1 MSLLAFLSFLCVSN
15 ALTFGNGP
23 VLVPLLQGELV
34 QHRQVLTT
42 QQLLYAFTIAR
53 VTPGQANLY
62 VASVGYML
70 FGLGGAALAVLAI
83 VLPAY
88 LMVPLMRGYEH
99 LQQSAYLRR
108 ATRGLTSASVGLIF
122 AATLDIARSSLQGPV
137 SATVCAVALLAL
149 LLRPTWNPILVLLA
163 SSGVGLLLATVLPGR

>member
-1 MSLLAFLSFLCVSN
+1 
-15 ALTFGNGP
+15 
-23 VLVPLLQGELV
+23 
-34 QHRQVLTT
+34 
-42 QQLLYAFTIAR
+42 
-53 VTPGQANLY
+53 
-62 VASVGYML
+62 ML